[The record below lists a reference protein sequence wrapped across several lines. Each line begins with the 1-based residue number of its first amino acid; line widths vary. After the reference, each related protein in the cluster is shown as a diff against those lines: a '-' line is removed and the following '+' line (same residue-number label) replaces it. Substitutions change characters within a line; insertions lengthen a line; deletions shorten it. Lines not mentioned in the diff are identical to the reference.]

1 LWDEAH
7 VHALSCAEWPDS
19 SEVEE
24 SKRAFVA
31 SFDVCYSFLPLN
43 VESLLSK
50 FEGAVLKFV
59 KSGPPKAAPWIIFVK
74 VRRISFHR

>member
-1 LWDEAH
+1 
-7 VHALSCAEWPDS
+7 
-19 SEVEE
+19 
-24 SKRAFVA
+24 VA

-59 KSGPPKAAPWIIFVK
+59 KSGPAKAAPWIIFVK
-74 VRRISFHR
+74 VIRTLISFFSPLAVFLGTSIILLTSSSTVERAAM